1 MTEIS
6 QTQAGV
12 LDLLAHFAPV
22 PTAQWES
29 AIAKDLKGADY
40 DKRLVWRTD
49 EGIAVK
55 PYYRSEDA
63 PAREPIE
70 RTARGWQATA
80 PGNEPALDVDAIRFH
95 EAGATA
101 VQELAVAL
109 GAASDRL
116 AAGQPVRTIGFAV
129 GGNHFMEIAKLR
141 AARLL
146 MTEVL
151 SAFAE
156 ANPGAWPHTLD
167 NRRGALD
174 NRRGANLQ
182 VCDLH
187 LHVRTAASNKTLYD
201 PYVNLLRVTTEA
213 LSAIVGGC
221 DSLTIMPCRFDPHL
235 AENVHHILREE
246 CRLDAVSD
254 PGAGSYYVEALTDA
268 IAREA
273 WSLFQQIEAAGGF
286 EAWQASGA
294 LDAALA
300 ASRGAKEKAVAA
312 RRRVLV
318 GTNNYPNLQ
327 ERALE
332 AAADMG
338 AGWRLASV
346 IERIRLRTERH
357 AAATGRTPRVLLLE
371 SGDLKMRKAR
381 SAFCLNF
388 FGCAGFDAMASETLQ
403 DADLVVLCS
412 SDAEYLPLAQ
422 AVCAQVRVPV
432 IVAGNPKE
440 QVESLRAAGVADF
453 VHVLSNAVDT
463 LTRWQDRLGIKE

>member
-1 MTEIS
+1 MPDTMR
-6 QTQAGV
+6 TLTA
-12 LDLLAHFAPV
+12 LDLLADFAPV

-40 DKRLVWRTD
+40 DKRLVWKTD

-55 PYYRSEDA
+55 PYYRSEHA

-70 RTARGWQATA
+70 RGARGWQAVA
-80 PGNEPALDVDAIRFH
+80 PGSEPALDVDAIRFH
-95 EAGATA
+95 ETGGTA

-109 GAASDRL
+109 GAAADRL

-146 MTEVL
+146 MGQVQ
-151 SAFAE
+151 SAFADGPLRQ
-156 ANPGAWPHTLD
+156 AQGVVSVPNHKA
-167 NRRGALD
+167 GAL
-174 NRRGANLQ
+174 LHTM
-182 VCDLH
+182 H

-221 DSLTIMPCRFDPHL
+221 NSLTIMPCRFDPHL

-246 CRLDAVSD
+246 SRLDAVSD

-286 EAWQASGA
+286 DTWRVSGA

-300 ASRGAKEKAVAA
+300 ASREAKEKAVAA

-371 SGDLKMRKAR
+371 RGDLKMRKAR
-381 SAFCLNF
+381 STFCLNF

-422 AVCAQVRVPV
+422 AVCAQVKVPV

-440 QVESLRAAGVADF
+440 QIESLRAAGVADF